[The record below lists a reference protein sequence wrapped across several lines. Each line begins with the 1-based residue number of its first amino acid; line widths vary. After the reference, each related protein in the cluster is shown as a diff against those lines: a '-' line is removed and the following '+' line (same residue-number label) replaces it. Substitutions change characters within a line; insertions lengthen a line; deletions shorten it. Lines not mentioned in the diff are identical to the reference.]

1 MYINTAFNMLL
12 NCSAFQQLLSLHQYM
27 LADGTWV
34 KLDYRSNKLPQ
45 TIASV
50 ILSSSCYTG
59 VALKCFSD
67 KCGFNWLFDA
77 QKLGCSV
84 VMKS

>member
-1 MYINTAFNMLL
+1 MLL
-12 NCSAFQQLLSLHQYM
+12 NCFAFQHLLSLHQYF
-27 LADGTWV
+27 LADNTWV
-34 KLDYRSNKLPQ
+34 KPDYRSNKLPQ
-45 TIASV
+45 TTASV
-50 ILSSSCYTG
+50 ILSCSYYTG
-59 VALKCFSD
+59 VVFKCFSD